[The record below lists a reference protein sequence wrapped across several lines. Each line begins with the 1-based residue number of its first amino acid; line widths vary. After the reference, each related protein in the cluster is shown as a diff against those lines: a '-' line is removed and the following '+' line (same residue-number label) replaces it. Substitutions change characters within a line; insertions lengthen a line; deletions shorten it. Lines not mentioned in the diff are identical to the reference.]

1 MLAAVRAL
9 GFIRQPCDVQSVWP
23 CLQVTCFGSNRA
35 PLGIETGGGLRKE
48 QGRNSDPE
56 TGIPASVQADE
67 AGALPGIEAGKN

>member
-1 MLAAVRAL
+1 MFASDMLRIKPGAARD
-9 GFIRQPCDVQSVWP
+9 R
-23 CLQVTCFGSNRA
+23 NR
-35 PLGIETGGGLRKE
+35 GGLRKE